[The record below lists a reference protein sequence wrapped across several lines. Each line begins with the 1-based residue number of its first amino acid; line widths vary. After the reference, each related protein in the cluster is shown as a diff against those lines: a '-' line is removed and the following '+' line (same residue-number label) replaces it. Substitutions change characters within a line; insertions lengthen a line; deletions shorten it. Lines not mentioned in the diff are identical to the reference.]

1 MITLSSVGV
10 PLLGPAAGAAL
21 CEGAGAA
28 GDAGCPDGPHAAAPS
43 AMTVLMTSKS
53 RTRDGLPGRTLG
65 NGDMLSLLAR
75 LGTGPC
81 VAAATRRGRARTAT
95 ALRGPERT

>member
-1 MITLSSVGV
+1 
-10 PLLGPAAGAAL
+10 
-21 CEGAGAA
+21 
-28 GDAGCPDGPHAAAPS
+28 
-43 AMTVLMTSKS
+43 
-53 RTRDGLPGRTLG
+53 
-65 NGDMLSLLAR
+65 MLSLLAR